1 MQSVKNPV
9 ALDLADGIMKTVS
22 RNEVVNDTLDR
33 RSELLQLQNFIMRKA
48 QKEAIK
54 AAEQA
59 ALSTKII
66 TAEKML
72 VLALQND
79 ASSNVIE
86 SMQKGAGITD
96 TRLDE
101 LRRQVQGT

>member
-48 QKEAIK
+48 QKEAISAK
-54 AAEQA
+54 ATGMEEMIIA
-59 ALSTKII
+59 ALRIKAPS
-66 TAEKML
+66 E
-72 VLALQND
+72 
-79 ASSNVIE
+79 VIE
-86 SMQKGAGITD
+86 TMKNTAGITD
-96 TRLDE
+96 TRLAE
-101 LRRQVQGT
+101 LMKQAQSS